1 MLGMEAW
8 TSYMVLQHAATE
20 PQHATPA
27 LHTHFSLIYMFG
39 VCAHVCLG
47 VRGGQRR
54 VLDVLFALPTD
65 CLVSHQIWSYEGSEK
80 ASAVLLFLSPA
91 MLGLQTSVA
100 PQECW
105 CLELRSSF
113 FFSKYFF
120 LLNHIFCF
128 LFVLFWPTGFQCVV
142 LVVLELALEIMGGI
156 MLDVTSSRCSQRF
169 QLMTEHIIESLT
181 PFTVLHSC

>member
-80 ASAVLLFLSPA
+80 ASAVLLFLSPT

-128 LFVLFWPTGFQCVV
+128 LFVFV
-142 LVVLELALEIMGGI
+142 LTDRDFSV
-156 MLDVTSSRCSQRF
+156 
-169 QLMTEHIIESLT
+169 
-181 PFTVLHSC
+181 